1 MLMALPSY
9 HFSGEIRVP
18 AGQEY
23 TDGYLDFAFE
33 VPAGVEALRLHLE
46 YAPLRVGTVDNLF
59 TPALYDPN
67 GFRGNAHRPLP
78 YADVVVGMQQAS
90 PGFASGPITPG
101 PWLAQLAVHTVV
113 ADSQPCA
120 YRLDIDMFAETGLAL
135 PAAAKP
141 LTWEKASARSGW
153 LKGELHSHTVHS
165 DGSLTLAE
173 LLEQARRR
181 GLDFLAL
188 TDHNTN
194 TALAEITTTAQGGL
208 LLIPGIEL
216 TTFHGHALALGV
228 ERWIDWRTGYQGRSM
243 QAAAAEV
250 HALGG
255 VFILAHPNDIGSP
268 YCTGCH
274 WEYDDFDLA
283 RADALEI
290 WNNDWG
296 GTFGA
301 NARNLAQ
308 WQNLQ
313 QEPRHF
319 PATGGG
325 DYHSAHDWRP
335 GTCHVY
341 IRAESHT
348 VEGILDG
355 LRQGRVVVSGGP
367 RLDLCAADENSGSQ
381 AGIGESIRAGGEISL
396 QVDWDQAPAG
406 ASLVVRGRQGPI
418 QTWQPA
424 AQGTVRTKLQPQ
436 PGDRYW
442 VEMYT
447 VEGLLTALTNPVY
460 IA

>member
-1 MLMALPSY
+1 MTLPSY
-9 HFSGEIRVP
+9 HFSGEISVP

-23 TDGYLDFAFE
+23 TDGYLDFPFE

-46 YAPLRVGTVDNLF
+46 YTPLRVGTVDNLF

-78 YADVVVGMQQAS
+78 YADVVVGIQQAS
-90 PGFASGPITPG
+90 PGFAAGPLPAG
-101 PWLAQLAVHTVV
+101 SWLAQLTVHTVV
-113 ADSQPCA
+113 ADSQPCT
-120 YRLDIDMFAETGLAL
+120 YRLDIEMLAETGLAL
-135 PAAAKP
+135 PAPAP
-141 LTWEKASARSGW
+141 RLTWEKASDRSGW

-165 DGSLTLAE
+165 DGSLSLAE
-173 LLEQARRR
+173 LLAQARQR

-194 TALAEITTTAQGGL
+194 TALAEVHSTAQGGL

-228 ERWIDWRTGYQGRSM
+228 ERWIDWRTGWQGRSM
-243 QAAAAEV
+243 QAAADEV

-308 WQNLQ
+308 WQNIQ
-313 QEPRHF
+313 QEPRRF

-325 DYHSAHDWRP
+325 DYHSAQDWRP

-341 IRAESHT
+341 IYAESHT
-348 VEGILDG
+348 VAGILAG

-367 RLDLCAADENSGSQ
+367 RLDLHAVDEPSGSK
-381 AGIGESIRAGGEISL
+381 AGIGESLRAGGRPIRL
-396 QVDWDQAPAG
+396 QVNWADAPAG
-406 ASLVVRGRQGPI
+406 ASLVMRGRQGPV

-424 AQGTVRTKLQPQ
+424 EQGSAETHVSARA
-436 PGDRYW
+436 GDRYW

-447 VEGLLTALTNPVY
+447 GESLLAALTNPVF
-460 IA
+460 IE